1 MFKKNKMRGSG
12 ILVVVLSAIAFSI
25 YSSTSFLETEHF
37 GVMVS
42 SYIGN
47 IKEKYSKNVS
57 NVEVKV
63 TYMYDGTL
71 CEVVL
76 NSVKGKVL

>member
-1 MFKKNKMRGSG
+1 MRGSG

-57 NVEVKV
+57 NVEEN
-63 TYMYDGTL
+63 YDRVILNNKIKSGTI
-71 CEVVL
+71 
-76 NSVKGKVL
+76 KD

>member
-57 NVEVKV
+57 NVEENYVRVILNNKIKS
-63 TYMYDGTL
+63 GTTK
-71 CEVVL
+71 
-76 NSVKGKVL
+76 N

>member
-57 NVEVKV
+57 NVEEN
-63 TYMYDGTL
+63 YDRVILNNKIKSGTI
-71 CEVVL
+71 
-76 NSVKGKVL
+76 KD

>member
-57 NVEVKV
+57 NVEEN
-63 TYMYDGTL
+63 YDRVILTNKIKSGTI
-71 CEVVL
+71 
-76 NSVKGKVL
+76 KD

>member
-1 MFKKNKMRGSG
+1 MFKKNKMRGSV

-57 NVEVKV
+57 NVEEN
-63 TYMYDGTL
+63 YDRVILNNKIKSGTI
-71 CEVVL
+71 
-76 NSVKGKVL
+76 KD

>member
-1 MFKKNKMRGSG
+1 MFKRNKMRGSG

-57 NVEVKV
+57 NVEEN
-63 TYMYDGTL
+63 YDRVILNNKIKSGTI
-71 CEVVL
+71 
-76 NSVKGKVL
+76 KD

>member
-57 NVEVKV
+57 NVEEN
-63 TYMYDGTL
+63 YDRVILNNKIKSGTIK
-71 CEVVL
+71 
-76 NSVKGKVL
+76 N

>member
-25 YSSTSFLETEHF
+25 YSSTSFLDTEHF

-57 NVEVKV
+57 NVEEN
-63 TYMYDGTL
+63 YDRVILNNKIKSGTI
-71 CEVVL
+71 
-76 NSVKGKVL
+76 KD

>member
-57 NVEVKV
+57 NVEEN
-63 TYMYDGTL
+63 YDRVILNNKIKSGTTK
-71 CEVVL
+71 
-76 NSVKGKVL
+76 N

>member
-25 YSSTSFLETEHF
+25 YSSTSFLETEHY

-57 NVEVKV
+57 NVEEN
-63 TYMYDGTL
+63 YDRVILNNKIKSGTI
-71 CEVVL
+71 
-76 NSVKGKVL
+76 KD

>member
-42 SYIGN
+42 SYVEN

-57 NVEVKV
+57 NVEEN
-63 TYMYDGTL
+63 YDRVILNNKIKSGTS
-71 CEVVL
+71 E
-76 NSVKGKVL
+76 N

>member
-57 NVEVKV
+57 NIEEN
-63 TYMYDGTL
+63 YDRVILNNKIKSGTI
-71 CEVVL
+71 
-76 NSVKGKVL
+76 KD

>member
-37 GVMVS
+37 EVMVS

-57 NVEVKV
+57 NVEEN
-63 TYMYDGTL
+63 YDR
-71 CEVVL
+71 VIL
-76 NSVKGKVL
+76 NNKIKSCTIKD

>member
-1 MFKKNKMRGSG
+1 MFKKNKIRGSG

-57 NVEVKV
+57 NVEEN
-63 TYMYDGTL
+63 YDRVILNNKIKSGTIK
-71 CEVVL
+71 
-76 NSVKGKVL
+76 N

>member
-57 NVEVKV
+57 NVEEN
-63 TYMYDGTL
+63 YDIVILNNKIKSGTI
-71 CEVVL
+71 
-76 NSVKGKVL
+76 KD

>member
-1 MFKKNKMRGSG
+1 MFKKNKIRGSG

-57 NVEVKV
+57 NVEEN
-63 TYMYDGTL
+63 YDRVILNNKIKSGTI
-71 CEVVL
+71 
-76 NSVKGKVL
+76 KD